1 MQKRHALG
9 LIKVNNN
16 IIVQNA
22 PVDKKFWDVYL
33 KCCANEASLE
43 GVDLI
48 KAEKKINYG
57 YHLYFDKTDLS
68 ASVVC
73 FKIRFMNVEEEPKIK
88 EHEKVQQPA

>member
-1 MQKRHALG
+1 MSKKCAFG

-16 IIVQNA
+16 IIVQNV

-43 GVDLI
+43 GVELI
-48 KAEKKINYG
+48 KTERKVNYG
-57 YHLYFDKTDLS
+57 YHLYFDKIDMS

-73 FKIRFMNVEEEPKIK
+73 FKVRFMNIEENPKTK
-88 EHEKVQQPA
+88 EHEEIQQPA

>member
-73 FKIRFMNVEEEPKIK
+73 FKIRFMNVEEESKTK
-88 EHEKVQQPA
+88 EHEEIQQPT